1 MKKTAILINT
11 ARGGLVD
18 EAALAEALKKGV
30 IAGAGFDVLS
40 KEPPVPENPLL
51 KLNLPNFVLTPH
63 VAWASGG
70 AMQTLA
76 DMLVDNI
83 DAWAAGTPRNLV

>member
-1 MKKTAILINT
+1 MAL
-11 ARGGLVD
+11 A
-18 EAALAEALKKGV
+18 AALRSGHL
-30 IAGAGFDVLS
+30 GAAAVDVLS
-40 KEPPVPENPLL
+40 EEPPAKGNLL
-51 KLNLPNFVLTPH
+51 LDASIPNLLVTPH

-83 DAWAAGTPRNLV
+83 EAWVAGRPLTTASSHS